1 MRNSWKNVKYYQMR
15 RPKSSQ
21 DSNQIHPKIL
31 KLYTGKGERKN
42 QESGAFILLRR
53 YLPES
58 PESPDTPE
66 PPNNPGTKAFIP
78 AVVLFL
84 QYNLFPHPY
93 HE

>member
-1 MRNSWKNVKYYQMR
+1 MN
-15 RPKSSQ
+15 
-21 DSNQIHPKIL
+21 HKIQ
-31 KLYTGKGERKN
+31 K
-42 QESGAFILLRR
+42 SGAFILLRR

-58 PESPDTPE
+58 PDTPE
-66 PPNNPGTKAFIP
+66 PPDNPGTKAFIP